1 MNFFHHNR
9 MTDLGAA
16 SREANVQAYDADAA
30 HQTNGNEVPKT
41 VTRFGK
47 HDSHI
52 LILVI
57 NCFLANLF

>member
-1 MNFFHHNR
+1 